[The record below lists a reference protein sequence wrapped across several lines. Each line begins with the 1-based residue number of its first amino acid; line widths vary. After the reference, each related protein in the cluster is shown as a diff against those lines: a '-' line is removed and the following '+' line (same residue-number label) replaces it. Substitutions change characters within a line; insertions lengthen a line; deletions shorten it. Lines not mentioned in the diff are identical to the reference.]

1 MKVYEL
7 FTELSSEN
15 RLGILQTL
23 NEKPMTFT
31 SLIKEVDMNS
41 TEASR
46 QLSRLTE
53 ARLIEKKGDG
63 KYYNTLFGKLVLSSI
78 SDLNFIS
85 EKSGYFLEHDTAP
98 IPPDLLRQIDALSK
112 GEIIT
117 GVYNI
122 LNTHEKL
129 GDGIKSYMWYMSDDF
144 PRHHL
149 PGIEKKLEEGVEI
162 KVILPNV
169 MCSAKPFTSPLSEKN
184 RKRLEIKVLDEIKIS
199 IIVSDNF
206 SLLELPGPDGKIDH
220 NTAIFGSDDRFR
232 EWCKKLFLYYWTK
245 CHPCPIND

>member
-23 NEKPMTFT
+23 DNKPMIFT

-63 KYYNTLFGKLVLSSI
+63 RYYNTPFGRLVLSSI

-85 EKSGYFLEHDTAP
+85 EKSGYFMNHDTTQ
-98 IPPDLLRQIDALSK
+98 IPLDLLRQIDALSK
-112 GEIIT
+112 GEIVT

-122 LNTHEKL
+122 LNTYEKII
-129 GDGIKSYMWYMSDDF
+129 IKSYIWYMSDDF
-144 PRHHL
+144 PRHQL
-149 PGIEKKLEEGVEI
+149 PNVEKKLEEGKEFR
-162 KVILPNV
+162 VILP
-169 MCSAKPFTSPLSEKN
+169 KDPTSMLSEKN
-184 RKRLEIKVLDEIKIS
+184 RKKIAIKVLDEIKIS
-199 IIVSDNF
+199 VIVTDSKF
-206 SLLELPGPDGKIDH
+206 SMLELPGLDGKIDQ
-220 NTAIFGSDDRFR
+220 NTAIFGYDDRFI
-232 EWCKKLFLYYWTK
+232 EWSKKLFLYYWEK
-245 CHPCPIND
+245 NHHYRQ

>member
-23 NEKPMTFT
+23 DEQPMTFT
-31 SLIKEVDMNS
+31 NLIKEVDMNS

-53 ARLIEKKGDG
+53 AQLIEKKGDG

-85 EKSGYFLEHDTAP
+85 EKSGYFLKHDTAQ
-98 IPPDLLRQIDALSK
+98 IPLDLLRQIDALSS

-122 LNTHEKL
+122 LNTYEKL

-149 PGIEKKLEEGVEI
+149 PNIEKKLEEGKEI
-162 KVILPNV
+162 RVILLKDLP
-169 MCSAKPFTSPLSEKN
+169 SPSMLSEKN
-184 RKRLEIKVLDEIKIS
+184 RKKIQIKVLDEIKIS
-199 IIVSDNF
+199 VIVSDNF
-206 SLLELPGPDGKIDH
+206 SMFELPGPDGKIDQ
-220 NTAIFGSDDRFR
+220 NTAIFGYDDRFR
-232 EWCKKLFLYYWTK
+232 EWCKKLFQYYWEAK
-245 CHPCPIND
+245 CYPCCT

>member
-23 NEKPMTFT
+23 DEKPMAFT
-31 SLIKEVDMNS
+31 NLIKEVDMNS

-63 KYYNTLFGKLVLSSI
+63 KYYNTLFGKLVISTI

-85 EKSGYFLEHDTAP
+85 EKSEFFLKHDTAY
-98 IPPDLLRQIDALSK
+98 IPLDLLRQIDALSS
-112 GEIIT
+112 GEIVT

-149 PGIEKKLEEGVEI
+149 PYIEKKLEDGLEI
-162 KVILPNV
+162 RVILPKDL
-169 MCSAKPFTSPLSEKN
+169 CSTSMLSEKN
-184 RKRLEIKVLDEIKIS
+184 RKKIEIKVLDESKIS
-199 IIVSDNF
+199 VIVSDNF
-206 SLLELPGPDGKIDH
+206 SMLELPGQDGKIDQ
-220 NTAIFGSDDRFR
+220 NTAIFGYDDKFR
-232 EWCKKLFLYYWTK
+232 EWCKKLFQYYWEKTK
-245 CHPCPIND
+245 LCSL

>member
-15 RLGILQTL
+15 RLAILKIL
-23 NEKPMTFT
+23 DEKSMTFT
-31 SLIKEVDMNS
+31 NLIKEIDINS
-41 TEASR
+41 AEASR

-53 ARLIEKKGDG
+53 SQLIEKKGDG
-63 KYYNTLFGKLVLSSI
+63 RYYNTLFGKLVLSSI

-85 EKSGYFLEHDTAP
+85 EKSGYFLKHDTAQVP
-98 IPPDLLRQIDALSK
+98 FDLLGQIGVLST

-129 GDGIKSYMWYMSDDF
+129 GDGVKSYMWYMSDDF

-149 PGIEKKLEEGVEI
+149 PGIEKKLDEGLEI
-162 KVILPNV
+162 RVILPKDK
-169 MCSAKPFTSPLSEKN
+169 CSASLLSEKN
-184 RKRLEIKVLDEIKIS
+184 RKKIEAKILDDIKIS
-199 IIVSDNF
+199 VIATDSF
-206 SLLELPGPDGKIDH
+206 SMLELPGQDGMIDQ
-220 NTAIFGSDDRFR
+220 NTAIFGYDDRFR
-232 EWCKKLFLYYWTK
+232 DWCKKLFQYYWTK
-245 CHPCPIND
+245 CYSC

>member
-23 NEKPMTFT
+23 DEKPMTFT

-63 KYYNTLFGKLVLSSI
+63 RYYNTLFGKLVLSSI

-85 EKSGYFLEHDTAP
+85 EKSGYFLEHDIAP
-98 IPPDLLRQIDALSK
+98 IPLDLLRQIDALSN
-112 GEIIT
+112 GEIVT

-129 GDGIKSYMWYMSDDF
+129 SKKGRFWYMSDDF

-149 PGIEKKLEEGVEI
+149 PDIEKKLEEGLEI
-162 KVILPNV
+162 RVILPKY
-169 MCSAKPFTSPLSEKN
+169 MCSTKPLSGPLSEKN
-184 RKRLEIKVLDEIKIS
+184 RKKIEIKVLDEIKIS
-199 IIVSDNF
+199 VIVSDNF
-206 SLLELPGPDGKIDH
+206 SMLELPGQDGKIDQ
-220 NTAIFGSDDRFR
+220 NTAIFGYDDRFR
-232 EWCKKLFLYYWTK
+232 EWCKKLFQYYWEVK
-245 CHPCPIND
+245 CYPCT

>member
-15 RLGILQTL
+15 RLGILRTL
-23 NEKPMTFT
+23 EEKPMTFT
-31 SLIKEVDMNS
+31 SLIKEIDMNS

-78 SDLNFIS
+78 SNLSLIS

-98 IPPDLLRQIDALSK
+98 IPLDLLRQIDALSK

-122 LNTHEKL
+122 LNTREKL
-129 GDGIKSYMWYMSDDF
+129 GAKGYMWYMSDDY

-149 PGIEKKLEEGVEI
+149 PNIERKLEEGLEI
-162 KVILPNV
+162 RIILP
-169 MCSAKPFTSPLSEKN
+169 KDLFPTSILSEKN
-184 RKRLEIKVLDEIKIS
+184 RKKIELKVSDEIKVS
-199 IIVSDNF
+199 VIVSDKF
-206 SLLELPGPDGKIDH
+206 SMLGLPGQDGKIDQ
-220 NTAIFGSDDRFR
+220 NTAIFGYDDQFR
-232 EWCKKLFLYYWTK
+232 EWCKKLFQYYWEETRLRSL
-245 CHPCPIND
+245 

>member
-23 NEKPMTFT
+23 DEKPMTFT

-63 KYYNTLFGKLVLSSI
+63 RYYNTLFGKLVLSSV

-85 EKSGYFLEHDTAP
+85 EKSGYFLEHDTAC
-98 IPPDLLRQIDALSK
+98 IPPDLLRQIDALST

-122 LNTHEKL
+122 LNIHEKL

-149 PGIEKKLEEGVEI
+149 PYIEKKLEEGWDI
-162 KVILPNV
+162 RVILPKDL
-169 MCSAKPFTSPLSEKN
+169 CSTSPLSEKN
-184 RKRLEIKVLDEIKIS
+184 RKKIGVKVLDEIKIS
-199 IIVSDNF
+199 AIVSDKF
-206 SLLELPGPDGKIDH
+206 SMLELPGQDGKIDQ
-220 NTAIFGSDDRFR
+220 NTAIFGYDDRCR
-232 EWCKKLFLYYWTK
+232 EWCKKLFQYYWETK
-245 CHPCPIND
+245 CYPCY

>member
-1 MKVYEL
+1 MKIYEL

-15 RLGILQTL
+15 RLCILQTL
-23 NEKPMTFT
+23 DEKPMTFT

-53 ARLIEKKGDG
+53 AQLIEKKGDG

-78 SDLNFIS
+78 SSLDFIS
-85 EKSGYFLEHDTAP
+85 GNSGLFLNHDTSHSP
-98 IPPDLLRQIDALSK
+98 LNLLRQIDALFT

-117 GVYNI
+117 GVYNT

-129 GDGIKSYMWYMSDDF
+129 GSGIKSYMWYMSDDF

-149 PGIEKKLEEGVEI
+149 PDIEKKLEEGVEI
-162 KVILPNV
+162 RVILPKDK
-169 MCSAKPFTSPLSEKN
+169 CSPSLLTEKN
-184 RKRLEIKVLDEIKIS
+184 RKKIGNKVMDEIKIS
-199 IIVSDNF
+199 IIVSDIF
-206 SLLELPGPDGKIDH
+206 CMLELPEPDGKIDH
-220 NTAIFGSDDRFR
+220 DTAFFGYDDRFR
-232 EWCKKLFLYYWTK
+232 GWCKNLFNYYWESK
-245 CHPCPIND
+245 CVPC

>member
-15 RLGILQTL
+15 RLGILKTL
-23 NEKPMTFT
+23 DEEPMTFT
-31 SLIKEVDMNS
+31 NLIKEVDMNS

-63 KYYNTLFGKLVLSSI
+63 RYYNTLFGKLVLSSI

-85 EKSGYFLEHDTAP
+85 EKSGYFLEHDTAQ
-98 IPPDLLRQIDALSK
+98 IPLDLLRQIDALSK
-112 GEIIT
+112 GEIVT

-149 PGIEKKLEEGVEI
+149 PYMENRLEEGLEI
-162 KVILPNV
+162 RVILPKDL
-169 MCSAKPFTSPLSEKN
+169 CSTSPLSEKN
-184 RKRLEIKVLDEIKIS
+184 RKKIGIKVLDEIKIS
-199 IIVSDNF
+199 VIVSDKF
-206 SLLELPGPDGKIDH
+206 SLLELPGQDGKIDQ
-220 NTAIFGSDDRFR
+220 NTAIFGYDDKFR
-232 EWCKKLFLYYWTK
+232 EWCKKLFQYYWEKTK
-245 CHPCPIND
+245 LCSL

>member
-7 FTELSSEN
+7 FAELSSEK
-15 RLGILQTL
+15 RIGILQTL
-23 NEKPMTFT
+23 DEKPMTFT
-31 SLIKEVDMNS
+31 NLIKEVDITS

-53 ARLIEKKGDG
+53 AQLIEKKGDG
-63 KYYNTLFGKLVLSSI
+63 IYYNTLLGKLVISTI
-78 SDLNFIS
+78 SDMNFIS
-85 EKSGYFLEHDTAP
+85 EKSGYFLKHDTAQ
-98 IPPDLLRQIDALSK
+98 IPLDLLSQINALSK

-149 PGIEKKLEEGVEI
+149 PNIEKKLEEGLEI
-162 KVILPNV
+162 RVILPKDL
-169 MCSAKPFTSPLSEKN
+169 CSTSVLTEKN
-184 RKRLEIKVLDEIKIS
+184 RNKIKAKVLDEIKIS
-199 IIVSDNF
+199 VIVTDKF
-206 SLLELPGPDGKIDH
+206 SILELPGQDGKIDQ
-220 NTAIFGSDDRFR
+220 NTAIFGYDDRFR
-232 EWCKKLFLYYWTK
+232 EWCKKLFQYYWEVK
-245 CHPCPIND
+245 CYSCT

>member
-23 NEKPMTFT
+23 DEKPMTFT
-31 SLIKEVDMNS
+31 NLIKEVDMNS

-46 QLSRLTE
+46 QLSRLIE
-53 ARLIEKKGDG
+53 AQLIEKKGDG
-63 KYYNTLFGKLVLSSI
+63 RYYNTLFGKLVISTI

-85 EKSGYFLEHDTAP
+85 EKSGFFLKHDTAH
-98 IPPDLLRQIDALSK
+98 IPLDLLRQIDALST
-112 GEIIT
+112 GEIVT

-129 GDGIKSYMWYMSDDF
+129 GDDIKSYMWYMSDDF

-149 PGIEKKLEEGVEI
+149 PYIEKKLEEGLEI
-162 KVILPNV
+162 RVILPKD
-169 MCSAKPFTSPLSEKN
+169 MCSTKPLSEKN
-184 RKRLEIKVLDEIKIS
+184 RKKIDIKVLDEIKIS
-199 IIVSDNF
+199 VITSDNF
-206 SLLELPGPDGKIDH
+206 SMLELAGPDGMIDQ
-220 NTAIFGSDDRFR
+220 NTAIFGYDDKFR
-232 EWCKKLFLYYWTK
+232 EWCKKLFQYYWERTK
-245 CHPCPIND
+245 VCSL

>member
-7 FTELSSEN
+7 FTELSSET

-23 NEKPMTFT
+23 DEQPMTFT
-31 SLIKEVDMNS
+31 NLIKEVDMNS

-78 SDLNFIS
+78 SDLDFIS

-98 IPPDLLRQIDALSK
+98 IPPDLLRQIDALST

-129 GDGIKSYMWYMSDDF
+129 GDGIKNYMWYMSDDF

-149 PGIEKKLEEGVEI
+149 PNIEKKLEEGLEI
-162 KVILPNV
+162 KVILPNI

-206 SLLELPGPDGKIDH
+206 SLLELPGPDGKINH

-245 CHPCPIND
+245 CYPCI

>member
-15 RLGILQTL
+15 RLAILQL
-23 NEKPMTFT
+23 LDKNPVTFT
-31 SLIKEVDMNS
+31 SLIKEIDMNS
-41 TEASR
+41 AEAAR

-53 ARLIEKKGDG
+53 SQLIEKKGDG
-63 KYYNTLFGKLVLSSI
+63 KYYNTLFGKLVISSI

-85 EKSGYFLEHDTAP
+85 EKSGYFLNHDTAQ
-98 IPPDLLRQIDALSK
+98 IPLDLLGQIGALST
-112 GEIIT
+112 GEIVT

-149 PGIEKKLEEGVEI
+149 PDIEQKLEEGLEI
-162 KVILPNV
+162 RVILPKDK
-169 MCSAKPFTSPLSEKN
+169 CSASLLSEKN
-184 RKRLEIKVLDEIKIS
+184 RKKIETKVLDEIKIS
-199 IIVSDNF
+199 VIVSDKF
-206 SLLELPGPDGKIDH
+206 SMLELPGTDGKIDQ
-220 NTAIFGSDDRFR
+220 NTAIFGYDDRFR
-232 EWCKKLFLYYWTK
+232 EWCKKLFQYYWEAK
-245 CHPCPIND
+245 SYPCY

>member
-15 RLGILQTL
+15 RLAILQIL
-23 NEKPMTFT
+23 DEKPMIFT
-31 SLIKEVDMNS
+31 SLIKEIDMNS
-41 TEASR
+41 AEASR

-53 ARLIEKKGDG
+53 ALLIEKKGDG
-63 KYYNTLFGKLVLSSI
+63 RYYNTLFGKLIISSI

-85 EKSGYFLEHDTAP
+85 EKSGYFLKHDTAH
-98 IPPDLLRQIDALSK
+98 IPLDLLRQIDALST
-112 GEIIT
+112 GEMVT

-149 PGIEKKLEEGVEI
+149 PNIERKLEEGLEI
-162 KVILPNV
+162 RVILPKD
-169 MCSAKPFTSPLSEKN
+169 MCSTSPLSEKN
-184 RKRLEIKVLDEIKIS
+184 RKKIGIKVLDDIKIS
-199 IIVSDNF
+199 AIVSDKF
-206 SLLELPGPDGKIDH
+206 SMLELPGQNGKIDQ
-220 NTAIFGSDDRFR
+220 NTAIFGYDERFR
-232 EWCKKLFLYYWTK
+232 EWCKKLFLYYWDVK
-245 CHPCPIND
+245 CQPCT

>member
-1 MKVYEL
+1 MKIHEL

-15 RLGILQTL
+15 RLGILKTL
-23 NEKPMTFT
+23 DEKSMTFT
-31 SLIKEVDMNS
+31 SLIKEININS

-53 ARLIEKKGDG
+53 AQLIEKKGDG
-63 KYYNTLFGKLVLSSI
+63 KYYNTLFGKLVLSGI

-85 EKSGYFLEHDTAP
+85 EKSGYFREHDTAP
-98 IPPDLLRQIDALSK
+98 IPSDLIRQIDDLSK

-149 PGIEKKLEEGVEI
+149 PNIEKKLEEGLEI
-162 KVILPNV
+162 KVILPNI

-206 SLLELPGPDGKIDH
+206 CMLELSGTDGKIDH
-220 NTAIFGSDDRFR
+220 NTAILGYDDRFR

-245 CHPCPIND
+245 CYPCT

>member
-23 NEKPMTFT
+23 DENPMTFT
-31 SLIKEVDMNS
+31 NLIKEVDLNS

-53 ARLIEKKGDG
+53 SQLIEKKGDG

-85 EKSGYFLEHDTAP
+85 EKSGYFLEHDTAC
-98 IPPDLLRQIDALSK
+98 IPPDLLGQIDALST
-112 GEIIT
+112 GEIVT

-129 GDGIKSYMWYMSDDF
+129 GEGIKSHMWYMSDDF

-149 PGIEKKLEEGVEI
+149 PDIEKKLEEGVEM
-162 KVILPNV
+162 KVILPKY
-169 MCSAKPFTSPLSEKN
+169 MCSTKPFSVPLSEKN
-184 RKRLEIKVLDEIKIS
+184 RKKLEIKVLEEVKIS
-199 IIVSDNF
+199 IIVSDKF
-206 SLLELPGPDGKIDH
+206 SMLELPGQDGKIDQ
-220 NTAIFGSDDRFR
+220 NTAFFGYDDRFR
-232 EWCKKLFLYYWTK
+232 EWCKKLFQYFWAK
-245 CHPCPIND
+245 CYPCT

>member
-15 RLGILQTL
+15 RIGILQTL
-23 NEKPMTFT
+23 DEKPMTFT

-53 ARLIEKKGDG
+53 TKLIEKKGDG
-63 KYYNTLFGKLVLSSI
+63 RYYNTLFGKLVLSSI
-78 SDLNFIS
+78 SDLDFIS
-85 EKSGYFLEHDTAP
+85 EKSGYFLEHDTAC
-98 IPPDLLRQIDALSK
+98 IPLDLLRQIDALST
-112 GEIIT
+112 GEIVT

-129 GDGIKSYMWYMSDDF
+129 GDGINSYMWYMSDDF

-149 PGIEKKLEEGVEI
+149 PYIENRLEEGVEM
-162 KVILPNV
+162 KVILPKY
-169 MCSAKPFTSPLSEKN
+169 MCSTKPFSAPLSEEN
-184 RKRLEIKVLDEIKIS
+184 RKRLEIKVLEEVKIS
-199 IIVSDNF
+199 IIVSDKF
-206 SLLELPGPDGKIDH
+206 SMLELPGPDGKIDH
-220 NTAIFGSDDRFR
+220 NTAIFGYDDLFR
-232 EWCKKLFLYYWTK
+232 DWCKKLFLYYWTK
-245 CHPCPIND
+245 CQPCG

>member
-7 FTELSSEN
+7 FAELSSEN
-15 RLGILQTL
+15 RLAILQL
-23 NEKPMTFT
+23 LDKNPVTFT
-31 SLIKEVDMNS
+31 SLIKETDMNS
-41 TEASR
+41 AEASR

-53 ARLIEKKGDG
+53 SQLIEKKGDG
-63 KYYNTLFGKLVLSSI
+63 KYYNTLFGKLVISSI

-85 EKSGYFLEHDTAP
+85 EKSGYFLNHDTAQ
-98 IPPDLLRQIDALSK
+98 IPPDLLRQIDALST

-149 PGIEKKLEEGVEI
+149 PNIERKLEEGLEIRVILPKDMCSTSPLNEKSRKKIEI
-162 KVILPNV
+162 KVMDN
-169 MCSAKPFTSPLSEKN
+169 
-184 RKRLEIKVLDEIKIS
+184 IKIS
-199 IIVSDNF
+199 VIVSDKF
-206 SLLELPGPDGKIDH
+206 SILELPGQDGKIDQ
-220 NTAIFGSDDRFR
+220 NTAIFGYDDRFR
-232 EWCKKLFLYYWTK
+232 EWCKKLFQYYWEVK
-245 CHPCPIND
+245 CHPCT